1 MVIVSKIPGKL
12 FIAGEYAVV
21 EPGNTAILVAV
32 DKFITVSLK
41 EADKMGSIRIYEDYV
56 IHWIRDNGKIILE
69 KEDPNLNYIL
79 SAINIVEKYVNELGK
94 RLSYYD
100 IKVSSELET
109 KDRIK
114 YGLGSSAAVTVATVD
129 ALCNYFEIKITEEEL
144 FKLSALASLLVNNRS
159 SCGDIASCVYGGWI
173 AYTTFSRDWVL
184 KKMRDITVSEL
195 IKLQWPSFKV
205 EKLSQPKDLNLVVG
219 WTGVPSSTRN
229 LVESVNNKISNNSHV
244 YEKFLNESNNCVKK
258 IISAFKDNNV
268 EEVQR
273 QIQKNR
279 ELLIELSKQFNIQ
292 IETPKLTK
300 LCDIAL
306 KYNGSAKPSGAGG
319 GDCGIAILKGN
330 NTIDVIKSEWE
341 KSGIAYLPIQVYYK
355 KGDES

>member
-1 MVIVSKIPGKL
+1 
-12 FIAGEYAVV
+12 
-21 EPGNTAILVAV
+21 
-32 DKFITVSLK
+32 
-41 EADKMGSIRIYEDYV
+41 
-56 IHWIRDNGKIILE
+56 
-69 KEDPNLNYIL
+69 
-79 SAINIVEKYVNELGK
+79 
-94 RLSYYD
+94 
-100 IKVSSELET
+100 
-109 KDRIK
+109 
-114 YGLGSSAAVTVATVD
+114 
-129 ALCNYFEIKITEEEL
+129 
-144 FKLSALASLLVNNRS
+144 
-159 SCGDIASCVYGGWI
+159 
-173 AYTTFSRDWVL
+173 
-184 KKMRDITVSEL
+184 
-195 IKLQWPSFKV
+195 V

-319 GDCGIAILKGN
+319 GDCGIAIL
-330 NTIDVIKSEWE
+330 
-341 KSGIAYLPIQVYYK
+341 
-355 KGDES
+355 